1 MHPLDCGRFDGEF
14 GWIKGEKKMLL
25 IAVCDD
31 QESERNKICT
41 AIETY
46 LCERKISAKLLEFD
60 CAEQLISATEGNK
73 IKFDLI
79 FLDIVMADMD
89 GLNCARLIRQQDTLV
104 NIIFLTCSTDH
115 VCEGY
120 EVNATAYLVKP
131 INEGKLQAA
140 LVKAI
145 MQVADHSHTSIVI
158 TSGGVTQRIS
168 VKQIL
173 YLESQKNRVEIA
185 IAQTGEK
192 LTVYTTLDRFEQLH
206 PSAMWIRVHKSFIV
220 NFLYVEQY
228 TSDKFILGNGTV
240 IPISRFYK
248 EQARESFF
256 KLLHSQ

>member
-1 MHPLDCGRFDGEF
+1 
-14 GWIKGEKKMLL
+14 MLL

-31 QESERNKICT
+31 QESERSKICT

-46 LCERKISAKLLEFD
+46 LSEQKISAKLLEFH

-89 GLNCARLIRQQDTLV
+89 GLNCARLIRQQDKLV
-104 NIIFLTCSTDH
+104 NIVFLTCSTDY

-140 LVKAI
+140 LAKAI
-145 MQVADHSHTSIVI
+145 VQVADQSQTSIAI

-173 YLESQKNRVEIA
+173 YLESQKNRVA
-185 IAQTGEK
+185 VAMAQTGEK
-192 LTVYTTLDRFEQLH
+192 LTVYTTLDRFEQLY
-206 PSAMWIRVHKSFIV
+206 PSTMWIRTHKSFIV
-220 NFLYVEQY
+220 NFLYIEQY
-228 TSDKFILGNGTV
+228 VSGKFALSDGTV

-248 EQARESFF
+248 EQAREDFF

>member
-1 MHPLDCGRFDGEF
+1 
-14 GWIKGEKKMLL
+14 MLL

-31 QESERNKICT
+31 QESERSKICA

-46 LCERKISAKLLEFD
+46 LSEQKISAKLLEFH
-60 CAEQLISATEGNK
+60 CAEQLISAIEGNK

-79 FLDIVMADMD
+79 FLDIVMAEMD
-89 GLNCARLIRQQDTLV
+89 GLNCARLIRRQDKLV

-140 LVKAI
+140 LAKAI
-145 MQVADHSHTSIVI
+145 IQASDHSQTSIAI
-158 TSGGVTQRIS
+158 TSGGVTQRMS

-173 YLESQKNRVEIA
+173 YLESQKNRVVIA
-185 IAQTGEK
+185 MAQTGEK
-192 LTVYTTLDRFEQLH
+192 LTVYTSLDRFEQLH
-206 PSAMWIRVHKSFIV
+206 PSTMWIRAHKSFIV

-228 TSDKFILGNGTV
+228 TSDKFVLNGGAV

-248 EQARESFF
+248 EQAREEFF
-256 KLLHSQ
+256 KLLHSS